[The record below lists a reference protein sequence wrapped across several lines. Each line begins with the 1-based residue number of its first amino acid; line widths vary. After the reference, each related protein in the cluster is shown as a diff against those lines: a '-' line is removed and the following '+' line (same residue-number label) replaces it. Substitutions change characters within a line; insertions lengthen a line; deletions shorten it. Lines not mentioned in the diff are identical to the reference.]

1 MLLYAATS
9 RRSLLMISVLSRF
22 VVANDLTDKVKEAFL
37 NRPHSVDQCPG
48 FVRLEV
54 LSPRDAPNEIW
65 LLTYW
70 EDEWSYREW
79 HSSHSYRE
87 SHAGI
92 PKGLKLVPSAT
103 QLRFFDLVAC

>member
-1 MLLYAATS
+1 
-9 RRSLLMISVLSRF
+9 MISVLSKF

-37 NRPHSVDQCPG
+37 NRPHSVDHFPG

-54 LSPRDAPNEIW
+54 LSPYDSPNEIW
-65 LLTYW
+65 LFTHW
-70 EDEWSYREW
+70 QDELSYRQW

-103 QLRFFDLVAC
+103 QLRLFDLVTC

>member
-1 MLLYAATS
+1 
-9 RRSLLMISVLSRF
+9 MISVLSRF
-22 VVANDLTDKVKEAFL
+22 VVANDVTDTVKEAFL
-37 NRPHSVDQCPG
+37 NRPHLVDQCPG

-54 LSPRDAPNEIW
+54 LSPRDSPNEIW
-65 LLTYW
+65 LLTHW
-70 EDEWSYREW
+70 QDETSYHRW
-79 HSSHSYRE
+79 HSSHLYRE

>member
-1 MLLYAATS
+1 
-9 RRSLLMISVLSRF
+9 MISVLSRF
-22 VVANDLTDKVKEAFL
+22 VVANDVTDTVKEAFL
-37 NRPHSVDQCPG
+37 HRPHLVDQCPG

-54 LSPRDAPNEIW
+54 LSPRDSPNEIW
-65 LLTYW
+65 LLTHW
-70 EDEWSYREW
+70 QDEVSYHRW
-79 HSSHSYRE
+79 HGSHLYRE

>member
-1 MLLYAATS
+1 
-9 RRSLLMISVLSRF
+9 MISVLSKF

-37 NRPHSVDQCPG
+37 NRPHSVDQFPG

-54 LSPRDAPNEIW
+54 LSPHDSPNEIW
-65 LLTYW
+65 LLTHW
-70 EDEWSYREW
+70 QDELSYRQW